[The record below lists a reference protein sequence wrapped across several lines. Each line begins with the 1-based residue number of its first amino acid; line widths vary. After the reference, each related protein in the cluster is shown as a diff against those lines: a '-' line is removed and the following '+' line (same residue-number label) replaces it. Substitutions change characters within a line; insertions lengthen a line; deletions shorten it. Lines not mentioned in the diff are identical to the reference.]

1 MQLTA
6 TSIVS
11 IHRLFGS
18 KEKSLPQEE
27 INARKE
33 EENLFSELPQVPA
46 LLSNVTKVME
56 NEQGTKQSPSKKKR
70 KTK

>member
-1 MQLTA
+1 MQLTV

-33 EENLFSELPQVPA
+33 EEDLFSELPQVPA

-56 NEQGTKQSPSKKKR
+56 NEGTKQSPSKKKR